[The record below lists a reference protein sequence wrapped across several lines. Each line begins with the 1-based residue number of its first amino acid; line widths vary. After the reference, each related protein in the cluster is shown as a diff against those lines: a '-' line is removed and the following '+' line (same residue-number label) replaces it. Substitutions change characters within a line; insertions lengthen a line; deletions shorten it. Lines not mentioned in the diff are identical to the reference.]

1 MLDILRLCRCL
12 RKLLGA
18 LFFSPYKH
26 KKILEAFLLIVPG
39 NGLGELSFAIHP
51 CARGLE
57 RPTLEELNEAAA
69 PEVSGC
75 NSPSQAEDFTLLFT
89 RIQTRNTTALC
100 DRNLFS
106 R

>member
-1 MLDILRLCRCL
+1 MVSESFH
-12 RKLLGA
+12 LL
-18 LFFSPYKH
+18 F
-26 KKILEAFLLIVPG
+26 IR
-39 NGLGELSFAIHP
+39 
-51 CARGLE
+51 ARARLE

-75 NSPSQAEDFTLLFT
+75 NSPSRAEDFTLLFT

-106 R
+106 CEIIPDIYRLPEA